1 MKRKP
6 EAQTS
11 VRLSFHPKGEDNMS
25 KVIVRF
31 LAILGA
37 LWLVAMVIMIV
48 AVIGSKGKVPD
59 KTILEANF
67 EQALPEDIPETPTA
81 KLMLSERATV
91 RDVIDALDRGADDE
105 RVVGLVA
112 KIGVAPLGMAKVQEI
127 REAVQRFRAHKKFA
141 VAYSETFGEFGPG
154 NSAYYLATAFDQIYL
169 QPSGDIGLTGIIMES
184 PFIKGTLG
192 KLGMTFHGDH
202 RYEYKNAL
210 NALTE
215 TKYTAPHKEAMTA
228 IMTSWFNQ
236 MKEGICQ
243 ARQIAPEKFPA
254 LVDAGPYLGKEA
266 VDAKLVDGVA
276 YRDEVYS
283 QAKNKAGGRAE
294 FLYLGKYLDRAGR
307 PHDRGK
313 AIALIFGVGG
323 VTRGKSDYDP
333 VQGSVNMG
341 SDTVAGA
348 IRAAAADKDVKA
360 ILFRVDSPGGSYVAS
375 DTIWREVV
383 LARKA
388 GKPVIVSMGDLAGSG
403 GYFVAMAADKI
414 VAQPGTITASI
425 GVLGGKMLT
434 SGLWDKVGLS
444 WDEVHQG
451 NNATMF
457 TGTKDYTPAEWA
469 RFEAWLDRVYVD
481 FTGKVAEGR
490 KLSKEKVLEIAKGR
504 IWSGQD
510 AKNLGLV
517 DELGGYDTALKLAR
531 KAAGIPDGEDVKIV
545 VYPRPKTFF
554 QSLVQRQ
561 GADNSDKE
569 ALGQT
574 LARILETV
582 QPVARQL
589 DAAGINRKD
598 QDDVLR
604 MPLVEA
610 GK

>member
-1 MKRKP
+1 M
-6 EAQTS
+6 
-11 VRLSFHPKGEDNMS
+11 L

-48 AVIGSKGKVPD
+48 AVIGSKGTVPE
-59 KTILEANF
+59 KTILEADF
-67 EQALPEDIPETPTA
+67 EQALPEDIPDNPTA
-81 KLMLSERATV
+81 KFLMNERPTV
-91 RDVIDALDRGADDE
+91 RDVVDAIDRGAEDD
-105 RVVGLVA
+105 RVVGMVA
-112 KIGVAPLGMAKVQEI
+112 KIGAPPLGMAKVQEI

-141 VAYSETFGEFGPG
+141 IAYAETFGEFGPG
-154 NSAYYLATAFDQIYL
+154 NGAYYLATAFDQIYL
-169 QPSGDIGLTGIIMES
+169 QPSGDIGLTGIIMET
-184 PFIKGTLG
+184 PFVKGTLA

-210 NALTE
+210 NTLTE
-215 TKYTAPHKEAMTA
+215 TKYTSPHKEAMTA

-243 ARQIAPEKFPA
+243 ARQIAPEKFQA
-254 LVDAGPYLGKEA
+254 MVDGGPYLGKEA

-276 YRDEVYS
+276 YRDQVYT
-283 QAKNKAGGRAE
+283 QARSKAGARAQ
-294 FLYLGKYLDRAGR
+294 FLYLGKYLDRAGH
-307 PHDRGK
+307 PHERGK
-313 AIALIFGVGG
+313 AIALVFGLGG

-333 VQGSVNMG
+333 VQGSQNMG

-383 LARKA
+383 NARKA

-457 TGTKDYTPAEWA
+457 TGTHDYTPAEWA

-481 FTGKVAEGR
+481 FTGKVADGR
-490 KLSKEKVLEIAKGR
+490 KLPKEKVLEIAKGR

-517 DELGGYDTALKLAR
+517 DELGGYDTALNLAR
-531 KAAGIPDGEDVKIV
+531 KAANIADGEDVRII
-545 VYPRPKTFF
+545 VYPRPKTLF
-554 QSLVQRQ
+554 QSLLQRQ
-561 GADNSDKE
+561 GPDNSDKE
-569 ALGQT
+569 AVGQT
-574 LARILETV
+574 LARILEIV
-582 QPVARQL
+582 QPMARQL
-589 DAAGINRKD
+589 DAAGIKSKNED
-598 QDDVLR
+598 QEDVLR
-604 MPLVEA
+604 MPLVEV
-610 GK
+610 GR

>member
-1 MKRKP
+1 
-6 EAQTS
+6 
-11 VRLSFHPKGEDNMS
+11 MS
-25 KVIVRF
+25 KLIVRF

-37 LWLVAMVIMIV
+37 LWLIGLVIVLIFM
-48 AVIGSKGKVPD
+48 IGSKGKVPS
-59 KTILEANF
+59 KTILEANL
-67 EQALPEDIPETPTA
+67 EQPLAEDIPETPTA
-81 KLMLSERATV
+81 KLMLTDRHTV
-91 RDVIDALDRGADDE
+91 RDVVDAIDRGASDD
-105 RVVGLVA
+105 RVVGMVA
-112 KIGVAPLGMAKVQEI
+112 NIGAAPMGLAQVQEI
-127 REAVQRFRAHKKFA
+127 REAVERFRAHKKFA
-141 VAYSETFGEFGPG
+141 VAYAETFGEFGPG
-154 NSAYYLATAFDQIYL
+154 NGSYYLATAFDQIYL
-169 QPSGDIGLTGIIMES
+169 QPSGDVGLTGIIMES
-184 PFIKGTLG
+184 PFIKGTLS

-210 NALTE
+210 NMLTE
-215 TKYTAPHKEAMTA
+215 TKFTAPHKEAMTA

-236 MKEGICQ
+236 MKDGICQ
-243 ARQIAPEKFPA
+243 ARQIAPDKFQS

-276 YRDEVYS
+276 YRDEVYDRV
-283 QAKNKAGGRAE
+283 KKKGGDGAE
-294 FLYLGKYLDRAGR
+294 LLYLEKYLDRAGR
-307 PHDRGK
+307 PHEHGK
-313 AIALIFGVGG
+313 TVALVFGVGD

-333 VQGSVNMG
+333 VQGSQNMG
-341 SDTVAGA
+341 SVTVAGA

-383 LARKA
+383 NARKA

-457 TGTKDYTPAEWA
+457 TGTHDYTPAEWA

-481 FTGKVAEGR
+481 FTGKVADGR
-490 KLSKEKVLEIAKGR
+490 KLPKEKVLEIAKGR

-517 DELGGYDTALKLAR
+517 DELGGYDTALKLAK
-531 KAAGIPDGEDVKIV
+531 KAAGIPESDDVKIV
-545 VYPRPKTFF
+545 VYPKPKTLL
-554 QSLVQRQ
+554 QTLIQRG

-574 LARILETV
+574 LAKILQDV
-582 QPVARQL
+582 QPVAREL
-589 DAAGINRKD
+589 NAVGIGTKEKD

-604 MPLVEA
+604 MPELEV

>member
-1 MKRKP
+1 
-6 EAQTS
+6 
-11 VRLSFHPKGEDNMS
+11 MS

-37 LWLVAMVIMIV
+37 LWLVAMVILIV
-48 AVIGSKGKVPD
+48 AVIGSKGKVPE

-67 EQALPEDIPETPTA
+67 EEALPEDIPDNPTA
-81 KLMLSERATV
+81 KFLMSERPTM
-91 RDVIDALDRGADDE
+91 RDVVDAIDRGAGDD
-105 RVVGLVA
+105 RVVGMVA
-112 KIGVAPLGMAKVQEI
+112 KIGAAPLGMAKVQEI

-141 VAYSETFGEFGPG
+141 IAYAETFGEFGPG
-154 NSAYYLATAFDQIYL
+154 NGAYYLATAFDQIYL
-169 QPSGDIGLTGIIMES
+169 QPSGDIGLTGIIMET
-184 PFIKGTLG
+184 PFVKGTLS
-192 KLGMTFHGDH
+192 KLGVTFHGDH

-210 NALTE
+210 NTLTE
-215 TKYTAPHKEAMTA
+215 TKYTPPHKEALA
-228 IMTSWFNQ
+228 GIMTSWFNQ

-243 ARQIAPEKFPA
+243 ARQIAPEKFQT
-254 LVDAGPYLGKEA
+254 LVDAGPYLGIEA

-283 QAKNKAGGRAE
+283 QARSKAGARAQ
-294 FLYLGKYLDRAGR
+294 FLYLGKYLDRAGH

-313 AIALIFGVGG
+313 AIALVFGVGG

-333 VQGSVNMG
+333 VQGSQNMG

-383 LARKA
+383 NARKA

-457 TGTKDYTPAEWA
+457 TGTHDYTPAEWA

-481 FTGKVAEGR
+481 FTNKVADGR
-490 KLSKEKVLEIAKGR
+490 KLPKQKVLEIAKGR

-517 DELGGYDTALKLAR
+517 DELGGYDTALNLAR
-531 KAAGIPDGEDVKIV
+531 KAANIADGEDVRIV
-545 VYPRPKTFF
+545 VYPRPKTLF
-554 QSLVQRQ
+554 QSLLQRQ
-561 GADNSDKE
+561 GPDNSDKE
-569 ALGQT
+569 AVGQT
-574 LARILETV
+574 LARILEIV
-582 QPVARQL
+582 QPMARQL
-589 DAAGINRKD
+589 DAAGIKSKNED
-598 QDDVLR
+598 QEDVLR
-604 MPLVEA
+604 MPEFES
-610 GK
+610 K